1 MIDVQLNGI
10 NKTVNVIEYSDNLT
24 FPTYDTPFIQK
35 RGYYKDEYFKYPLCF
50 DCETSHNHNED
61 NPIGWVYQWAI
72 GWKDNNYYCGRTP
85 SQFINFLKQITK
97 FYCDKDN
104 QYIIDISNSNEFGKY
119 YSILNKSDLV
129 NEDIE
134 VSTVNVENSNI
145 RFNSDDFDLT
155 LIADFN
161 NSIYKLIVEEN

>member
-1 MIDVQLNGI
+1 MENIKDFLNSIGI
-10 NKTVNVIEYSDNLT
+10 
-24 FPTYDTPFIQK
+24 
-35 RGYYKDEYFKYPLCF
+35 YKEGNFK
-50 DCETSHNHNED
+50 
-61 NPIGWVYQWAI
+61 
-72 GWKDNNYYCGRTP
+72 
-85 SQFINFLKQITK
+85 
-97 FYCDKDN
+97 DK

-145 RFNSDDFDLT
+145 KFNSDDFDLT

-161 NSIYKLIVEEN
+161 NSIYKLIVEENWERLI

>member
-1 MIDVQLNGI
+1 MENIKDFLNSIG
-10 NKTVNVIEYSDNLT
+10 L
-24 FPTYDTPFIQK
+24 
-35 RGYYKDEYFKYPLCF
+35 YKE
-50 DCETSHNHNED
+50 
-61 NPIGWVYQWAI
+61 G
-72 GWKDNNYYCGRTP
+72 
-85 SQFINFLKQITK
+85 NF
-97 FYCDKDN
+97 KDN
-104 QYIIDISNSNEFGKY
+104 QYLIDISNSNEFGKY

-155 LIADFN
+155 LIADIN